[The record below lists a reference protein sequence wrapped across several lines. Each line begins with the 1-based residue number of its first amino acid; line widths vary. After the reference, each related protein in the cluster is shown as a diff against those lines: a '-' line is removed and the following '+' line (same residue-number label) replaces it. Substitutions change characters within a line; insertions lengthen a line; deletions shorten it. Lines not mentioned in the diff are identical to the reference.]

1 MLAIY
6 ASNSMFHCKG
16 GRLMK
21 KQVLFTL
28 AVILVLMLGA
38 CVNPN
43 APAGG
48 PAPAAT
54 EAAGEEASGGEST
67 TGVAEFHPAWPYS
80 PPPVGHFNTYVTDGF
95 ALSIYQ
101 ALMEPP
107 FFMYRWADAS
117 WFPVAGTE
125 WSWVD
130 ETTLQVKLIEGAVWS
145 DGHPFTSED
154 VISSF
159 NIERLLNRTA
169 WSFLE
174 EVRAVDDTTVEF
186 VLNAPSNIVPRYVLR
201 NTPITSS
208 TVYGDFAARTA
219 ELVAQGLTPEDQE
232 WIDLREEFNQFRP
245 EDMVVLGPYKIDAAS
260 ITESTMIL
268 NKVETSYWADI
279 VRFDRMVNYNGETP
293 VITPLV
299 LSGDVDYATHGFPP
313 ATDLEFQ
320 NLGYRVIR
328 PPVYNGPAI
337 GFNMQIH
344 PFEVK
349 EFRQAIA
356 YAINREENGE
366 VAFGESGVPVQYPI
380 GMSDNFVDLWLNEDV
395 VSQINTYDYDPELAE
410 QMLLDLGFTRDT
422 DGVWLDDTGA
432 RMEFEFLFQAEF
444 ADWSAAAK
452 NACEQLTAFGIA
464 CTGRAITYTQFPTE
478 VWNGNFQLASLTWG
492 TGQPHPHFSYSY
504 NFRFYNPA
512 LGGSGASAAGGQ
524 QSGGDPTKPGM
535 YFDLNVSTDAVGDVD
550 LGALTDAAGQG
561 ADEEAQKEI
570 IGQLALAFNE
580 VLPMVPL
587 WERYGNNPA
596 PSRFAAGWL
605 PDDDP
610 IYLNSPYADSF
621 VVMMILDGTL
631 GPAGE

>member
-1 MLAIY
+1 
-6 ASNSMFHCKG
+6 MFHFKG
-16 GRLMK
+16 GKSMK
-21 KQVLFTL
+21 KQWLFSCL
-28 AVILVLMLGA
+28 VILALVLGA

-48 PAPAAT
+48 TAPADAPAT
-54 EAAGEEASGGEST
+54 GGEAAEAPEAAI
-67 TGVAEFHPAWPYS
+67 GVAEFHPAYPYS
-80 PPPVGHFNTYVTDGF
+80 PPPVGHYNTYVTDGF
-95 ALSIYQ
+95 TLGIYQ

-117 WFPVAGTE
+117 WFPVAATE

-130 ETTLQVKLIEGAVWS
+130 DTTLQVKLIEGAVWS

-169 WSFLE
+169 WNFLE

-186 VLNAPSNIVPRYVLR
+186 VLNEPSNIVPRYVLR
-201 NTPITSS
+201 NTPITAA
-208 TVYGDFAARTA
+208 TVYGDFAQRTA
-219 ELVAQGLTPEDQE
+219 DLAAAGTVPEDQE

-260 ITESTMIL
+260 VTESTMVL
-268 NKVETSYWADI
+268 NKVETSYWADT
-279 VRFDRMVNYNGETP
+279 VRFDRLLNYNGETP
-293 VITPLV
+293 DITPLV

-337 GFNMQIH
+337 GFNLKIH
-344 PFEVK
+344 PFEMK
-349 EFRQAIA
+349 EFRQAVA
-356 YAINREENGE
+356 YAINREENGQ
-366 VAFGESGVPVQYPI
+366 VAFGESGVPVEYPI
-380 GMSDNFVDLWLNEDV
+380 GMSDNFADLWLTEDV
-395 VSQINTYDYDPELAE
+395 VSELNPYEYNPEMAE
-410 QMLLDLGFTRDT
+410 EILLGLGFTRDT
-422 DGVWLDDTGA
+422 DGVWIDDTGE
-432 RMEFEFLFQAEF
+432 RLEFEFLFQAEF
-444 ADWSAAAK
+444 ADWSGAAK

-464 CTGRAITYTQFPTE
+464 CTGRSITYTQFNTE
-478 VWNGNFQLASLTWG
+478 VWNGNFELASLTWG
-492 TGQPHPHFSYSY
+492 TGLPHPHFSYSFD
-504 NFRFYNPA
+504 FRFFNSA
-512 LGGSGASAAGGQ
+512 LGGSGAAAAGATTA
-524 QSGGDPTKPGM
+524 GGDPTKPGM
-535 YFDLNVSTDAVGDVD
+535 YFDLNVSTDAIGDVD
-550 LGALTDAAGQG
+550 LGELTDQAGIG

-580 VLPMVPL
+580 LLPMVPL
-587 WERYGNNPA
+587 WERYGNNPV
-596 PSRFAAGWL
+596 PSKFASGWL

>member
-1 MLAIY
+1 
-6 ASNSMFHCKG
+6 
-16 GRLMK
+16 
-21 KQVLFTL
+21 
-28 AVILVLMLGA
+28 
-38 CVNPN
+38 
-43 APAGG
+43 
-48 PAPAAT
+48 
-54 EAAGEEASGGEST
+54 
-67 TGVAEFHPAWPYS
+67 
-80 PPPVGHFNTYVTDGF
+80 
-95 ALSIYQ
+95 
-101 ALMEPP
+101 
-107 FFMYRWADAS
+107 
-117 WFPVAGTE
+117 
-125 WSWVD
+125 
-130 ETTLQVKLIEGAVWS
+130 VWS
-145 DGHPFTSED
+145 DGHPFTAED

-186 VLNAPSNIVPRYVLR
+186 VLNEPSNIVPRYVLR
-201 NTPITSS
+201 DTPITSS
-208 TVYGDFAARTA
+208 TVYGDFAQRTA
-219 ELVAQGLTPEDQE
+219 DLVAAGMTPDDQE
-232 WIDLREEFNQFRP
+232 WKDLRDEFNQFRP
-245 EDMVVLGPYKIDAAS
+245 DDMVVLGPYKIDKAS

-279 VRFDRMVNYNGETP
+279 VRFDRFVNYNGETP

-337 GFNMQIH
+337 GFNMEIH
-344 PFEVK
+344 PFEMK

-356 YAINREENGE
+356 YAIDRVENGQ
-366 VAFGESGVPVQYPI
+366 VAFGESGVPVEHMI
-380 GMSDNFVDLWLNEDV
+380 GMSDNFAELWLTEDV
-395 VSQINTYDYDPELAE
+395 IAQLNPYEHDPAKAE
-410 QMLLDLGFTRDT
+410 EILTGIGFTRDT
-422 DGVWLDDTGA
+422 DGVWLDDTGK

-464 CTGRAITYTQFPTE
+464 CTGRSITFTQFPTE

-492 TGQPHPHFSYSY
+492 AARPHPHFSYDLD
-504 NFRFYNPA
+504 FRFYNPA
-512 LGGSGASAAGGQ
+512 KGGTGSAATAGGGQSGA
-524 QSGGDPTKPGM
+524 GDPTKPGIS
-535 YFDLNVSTDAVGDVD
+535 FDLNVTTDSVGAVD
-550 LGALTDAAGQG
+550 LGQLTDDAGRG

-570 IGQLALAFNE
+570 IGQLALASNE
-580 VLPMVPL
+580 LLPMVPL

-631 GPAGE
+631 HPAGE